1 MEPSPPPQLT
11 PQQPVAANTKT
22 PKEVIDDA
30 LMEIAARVSLT
41 EQSRPASHTAIAAT
55 GLDDPVVTESLARYA
70 VGFLAGWVQNDATI
84 SDRLGMRGVDKRD
97 EARRLVDRIVAAP
110 DGLDQRA
117 LTLWRQTS
125 RDPWIAEVL
134 THALFVIRRRTASDS
149 LKGDVV
155 AVLRPHPV
163 PKRQG
168 LDSVAI
174 YDEDGVAV
182 VAIGETKASCEHGSA
197 ELTHAC
203 DMFDSVDAGRF
214 GPDLRNAI
222 DVLANVLPSHLAS
235 QVSDNLWRDQR
246 CYVPSIIHETA
257 FDASLPRDRLDQLIP
272 PVERKRVLVLR
283 LSGFVDFFD
292 QVATAMPAVIDELVV

>member
-1 MEPSPPPQLT
+1 MEPTPPQLST
-11 PQQPVAANTKT
+11 EQPVAASAKT
-22 PKEVIDDA
+22 PKQVIDDS
-30 LMEIAARVSLT
+30 LMEIATRVSLT
-41 EQSRPASHTAIAAT
+41 EQSSPTSHTTIVAA
-55 GLDDPVVTESLARYA
+55 GLDDQTVAESLARYA
-70 VGFLAGWVQNDATI
+70 VGFLAGWVQRDATI
-84 SDRLGMRGVDKRD
+84 SERLGVRGVDNRD
-97 EARRLVDRIVAAP
+97 EVRRLVDRIIVP
-110 DGLDQRA
+110 PEGLEQPEFI
-117 LTLWRQTS
+117 LWRQTS

-134 THALFVIRRRTASDS
+134 THALFVVRRTTASDS

-155 AVLRPHPV
+155 AVLKPHPV

-182 VAIGETKASCEHGSA
+182 VAVGETKASRERGSE

-203 DMFDSVDAGRF
+203 DMFASVDAGMF
-214 GPDLRNAI
+214 GPDLRDAI
-222 DVLANVLPSHLAS
+222 DLLADVLPSHLAD

-257 FDASLPRDRLDQLIP
+257 FDANRRREKLDNLHP

-283 LSGFVDFFD
+283 LSAFVPFFD
-292 QVATAMPAVIDELVV
+292 QVAAAMPVAIDELVV